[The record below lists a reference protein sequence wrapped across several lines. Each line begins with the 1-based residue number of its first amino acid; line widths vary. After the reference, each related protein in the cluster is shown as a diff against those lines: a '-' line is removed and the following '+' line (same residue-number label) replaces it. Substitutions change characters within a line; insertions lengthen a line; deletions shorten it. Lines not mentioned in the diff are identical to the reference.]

1 MLFLLQLGLFSVV
14 PVFHDN
20 GINGADIA
28 DCANSDVFAGLIA
41 SLPALQAKRCFRALT
56 AYFKKHTAAAAGRSG
71 VGGSNMVAPPLA
83 RNALVQC
90 QSCMRAFT

>member
-41 SLPALQAKRCFRALT
+41 SLPALQAKRYFRALT

-71 VGGSNMVAPPLA
+71 VGGSSRWRVRVL
-83 RNALVQC
+83 RRCYVHG
-90 QSCMRAFT
+90 SCWCA

>member
-56 AYFKKHTAAAAGRSG
+56 GYVNKHTAAAAGRSG
-71 VGGSNMVAPPLA
+71 VDDNSVVAP
-83 RNALVQC
+83 RIFLVQC
-90 QSCMRAFT
+90 QSYTHASN